1 VEEEFIGAIRGEE
14 AVRLTD
20 FRSGLRYMQFTEAV
34 SHSAQCGVVVELE
47 RAADTG

>member
-34 SHSAQCGVVVELE
+34 SHSALAGAAVEIP
-47 RAADTG
+47 